1 MLAAVAPN
9 AVRRLARGA
18 PHLEREPLCSNRED
32 RSLAVLMPTMLF
44 AGLYR
49 SSHRKLAGA
58 AALIWLLYG
67 VCEYA
72 MYRRWLC
79 TGECNIRVDLLLIYP
94 VIILVSIPAV
104 VAISAIL
111 RRPVKGTA
119 L

>member
-1 MLAAVAPN
+1 MGLLSVVAALFIPRPWLA
-9 AVRRLARGA
+9 LI
-18 PHLEREPLCSNRED
+18 
-32 RSLAVLMPTMLF
+32 PTVLF

-67 VCEYA
+67 VYEYA

-94 VIILVSIPAV
+94 VIVLVSISAALV
-104 VAISAIL
+104 GISAI
-111 RRPVKGTA
+111 RRRAAKGTA

>member
-1 MLAAVAPN
+1 MALLSILGALFIPRPWLA
-9 AVRRLARGA
+9 LI
-18 PHLEREPLCSNRED
+18 
-32 RSLAVLMPTMLF
+32 PTVLF

-67 VCEYA
+67 VYEYA

-94 VIILVSIPAV
+94 VIVLVSISAAV
-104 VAISAIL
+104 VGISAI
-111 RRPVKGTA
+111 RRPPAKGTA

>member
-1 MLAAVAPN
+1 LALLSVVGALFIP
-9 AVRRLARGA
+9 RPWLA
-18 PHLEREPLCSNRED
+18 LI
-32 RSLAVLMPTMLF
+32 PTVLF

-58 AALIWLLYG
+58 AALSWLLYG
-67 VCEYA
+67 VYEYA

-94 VIILVSIPAV
+94 VIVLVSILAAIV
-104 VAISAIL
+104 GISAIR
-111 RRPVKGTA
+111 RRPAKGTA

>member
-1 MLAAVAPN
+1 LALLSFLGALFIP
-9 AVRRLARGA
+9 RPWLA
-18 PHLEREPLCSNRED
+18 LI
-32 RSLAVLMPTMLF
+32 PTLLF

-67 VCEYA
+67 VYEYA

-94 VIILVSIPAV
+94 VIVLVSVSAALV
-104 VAISAIL
+104 GISAIR
-111 RRPVKGTA
+111 RRPAKGTA

>member
-1 MLAAVAPN
+1 LALLSVVGALFIP
-9 AVRRLARGA
+9 RPWLA
-18 PHLEREPLCSNRED
+18 LI
-32 RSLAVLMPTMLF
+32 PTALF

-67 VCEYA
+67 VYEYA

-94 VIILVSIPAV
+94 VIVLVSVSAALV
-104 VAISAIL
+104 GISAIR
-111 RRPVKGTA
+111 RRPAKGTA

>member
-1 MLAAVAPN
+1 MAFLSVLGALFIPRPWLA
-9 AVRRLARGA
+9 LI
-18 PHLEREPLCSNRED
+18 
-32 RSLAVLMPTMLF
+32 PTVLF

-67 VCEYA
+67 VYEYA

-94 VIILVSIPAV
+94 VILLVSIPAA
-104 VAISAIL
+104 VAGISAIR
-111 RRPVKGTA
+111 RRPATGTA

>member
-1 MLAAVAPN
+1 MALLSILGALFIPRPWLA
-9 AVRRLARGA
+9 LI
-18 PHLEREPLCSNRED
+18 
-32 RSLAVLMPTMLF
+32 PTVLF

-67 VCEYA
+67 VYEYA

-94 VIILVSIPAV
+94 VIVLVSISAAV
-104 VAISAIL
+104 VGISAIR
-111 RRPVKGTA
+111 RRPAKGTA

>member
-1 MLAAVAPN
+1 MALLSFLGALFIPRPWLA
-9 AVRRLARGA
+9 LI
-18 PHLEREPLCSNRED
+18 
-32 RSLAVLMPTMLF
+32 PTLLF

-67 VCEYA
+67 VYEYA

-94 VIILVSIPAV
+94 VIVLVSVSAALV
-104 VAISAIL
+104 GISAIG
-111 RRPVKGTA
+111 RRPAKGTA